1 MNNPVRTPMIPAAA
15 CIVGMR
21 ATQESVAQATFR
33 WSMQYR
39 LYSSEQTA
47 RQLAVVIATFCLRC
61 APQERAIAAEQ
72 YQLVGRFLALF
83 FHFDEEVNT
92 LPSERR
98 GRYRA
103 LLDEVLTV
111 WSTVPSAADAR
122 PLPAQPPASTTDAPT
137 PPERDPSLETG
148 ARALRAFLTELASYG
163 PPAAFI
169 QAFRDYLGAVWEEHD
184 STGVQLHGDALAELY
199 RLRSLLIATQP
210 YLRCWQVILGS
221 WPALALTQALD
232 SAALEA
238 RRHHPNTMLDRAV
251 DIATRAHPQGAT
263 RQAPALSEFEALA
276 VVMTYLANDIG
287 SQAKDRDSGEINLVL
302 LLSAQRA
309 ASNPATNPNTATA
322 DATLSLQKANES
334 VRRMY
339 NTAVARLQYLRNFL
353 TQLDQLDV
361 MSGHP
366 MSLSSIHP
374 YVSLITDIAD
384 GNLQG
389 TRDLAALKADSKPDR
404 RYVSK
409 DLLDRLTTVKAGNTR
424 NPTFEY

>member
-1 MNNPVRTPMIPAAA
+1 
-15 CIVGMR
+15 MR

-47 RQLAVVIATFCLRC
+47 RQLAVVIATFSLRC
-61 APQERAIAAEQ
+61 APQDRPIAAEQ
-72 YQLVGRFLALF
+72 YQLIGRFLALF
-83 FHFDEEVNT
+83 FHFDEEVNP

-98 GRYRA
+98 GPYRA
-103 LLDEVLTV
+103 ILDEILTG
-111 WSTVPSAADAR
+111 WPAAPSAAGARTPPAPCAR
-122 PLPAQPPASTTDAPT
+122 PLASTTDAPT
-137 PPERDPSLETG
+137 PPERDPSMETG
-148 ARALRAFLTELASYG
+148 ARALRAFLTELSGYG
-163 PPAAFI
+163 PPTAFI
-169 QAFRDYLGAVWEEHD
+169 QAFRDYLGAVWEELD
-184 STGVQLHGDALAELY
+184 STGVQLCGDALAELY

-221 WPALALTQALD
+221 WPAAALTQVLD

-251 DIATRAHPQGAT
+251 EIATRAHPQGAT

-287 SQAKDRDSGEINLVL
+287 SQAKDQDSGEINLVL

-309 ASNPATNPNTATA
+309 ASNPAANPNTATA

-339 NTAVARLQYLRNFL
+339 NTAVARLRYLRNFL
-353 TQLDQLDV
+353 SQSDV

-366 MSLSSIHP
+366 ISLSAANS

-389 TRDLAALKADSKPDR
+389 TRDLAALKADNEPDR

-409 DLLDRLTTVKAGNTR
+409 DLLDRLTMVKASYTR